1 MSGPETIR
9 ELNKWCSTMSPPE
22 YDFCDT
28 TKRDLWVNKNVMIIG
43 ISASAGDDEL
53 ARAFVHGMHFFCPK
67 PVETAMLA
75 SILKM
80 LRKASNLQAA
90 LDEIGENAMSMENK
104 RILTAHRLSQLKA
117 QSSSEGSKNE
127 CTGESAE
134 IVVSRGRPGWQI
146 FKKISRMLSGER
158 SSSCESP
165 TGIKTKLIAVESS
178 NNTTV

>member
-1 MSGPETIR
+1 MIR
-9 ELNKWCSTMSPPE
+9 ELHKWCSAMSPPE
-22 YDFCDT
+22 YGFCET
-28 TKRDLWVNKNVMIIG
+28 TNFDLWVNKSVMIIG

-80 LRKASNLQAA
+80 LRMASSLQTA
-90 LDEIGENAMSMENK
+90 LDEIGENAISMENK
-104 RILTAHRLSQLKA
+104 RILTAYRLSQSKA
-117 QSSSEGSKNE
+117 QIIPDVFKNE

-134 IVVSRGRPGWQI
+134 IVVSRGRPGWHI
-146 FKKISRMLSGER
+146 FKKITRLLSGER
-158 SSSCESP
+158 TSSCESP

-178 NNTTV
+178 DLTV